1 MIKTTYIINTPMYV
15 RWMTAMDEDRTGRRK
30 ISGWKGR
37 GVVDVEAFS
46 ISNSMVKKNLTEI
59 VTSKQRLE
67 VVNEISYMD
76 Y

>member
-1 MIKTTYIINTPMYV
+1 MYV
-15 RWMTAMDEDRTGRRK
+15 RWMTAMDEDRTGRRRK

-46 ISNSMVKKNLTEI
+46 ISNSMVKKNFTEI